1 MNTDISH
8 LLALFSSL
16 SSSRGEN
23 TWKYKAIHEIAVNL
37 DNLLSFFMSNTCSSE
52 VPKLPK
58 PRIPQAMLTHTKR
71 QRKFELFKPKP
82 SQLEEQPRLGA
93 TVQAVIL

>member
-23 TWKYKAIHEIAVNL
+23 TWKYMAIHEIAVNL
-37 DNLLSFFMSNTCSSE
+37 DNLLSF
-52 VPKLPK
+52 
-58 PRIPQAMLTHTKR
+58 
-71 QRKFELFKPKP
+71 
-82 SQLEEQPRLGA
+82 
-93 TVQAVIL
+93 

>member
-8 LLALFSSL
+8 QLALFSSL

-37 DNLLSFFMSNTCSSE
+37 DNLLSFS
-52 VPKLPK
+52 
-58 PRIPQAMLTHTKR
+58 
-71 QRKFELFKPKP
+71 
-82 SQLEEQPRLGA
+82 
-93 TVQAVIL
+93 